1 MMNMNNLAQTHEILT
16 PQLATKVGL
25 TKFEFYKYVKANEYE
40 QVGHGVYAAKDTWID
55 ELEMLHRRCPM
66 GVFSHDEAF
75 YYYGLTDREP
85 LVHTLTIYSGYNV
98 HRLKED
104 GYKVYTVKKELLDVG
119 KQIVKSNQGNEIP
132 MYDLERTICDLV
144 RSRSSIEVQ
153 DFNAVLKAYV
163 GRKDKDLNKLMKY
176 AKLFRVDKIIRNYI
190 SHLQG
195 YHKEK
200 PPEMDGFNYSRYSP
214 RPEGGSLGYSSRSKL
229 SNGPLRPERWSLVYS
244 TFSSTPLSISFL
256 ACAEGS
262 AE

>member
-40 QVGHGVYAAKDTWID
+40 QVRHGVYAAKDTWID

-104 GYKVYTVKKELLDVG
+104 GYKVY
-119 KQIVKSNQGNEIP
+119 
-132 MYDLERTICDLV
+132 
-144 RSRSSIEVQ
+144 
-153 DFNAVLKAYV
+153 
-163 GRKDKDLNKLMKY
+163 GRNGRGDSY
-176 AKLFRVDKIIRNYI
+176 EWWSFR
-190 SHLQG
+190 
-195 YHKEK
+195 
-200 PPEMDGFNYSRYSP
+200 
-214 RPEGGSLGYSSRSKL
+214 
-229 SNGPLRPERWSLVYS
+229 
-244 TFSSTPLSISFL
+244 
-256 ACAEGS
+256 
-262 AE
+262 

>member
-1 MMNMNNLAQTHEILT
+1 MAKKKLLIYAHYYMPDTASTGQILRELAEGMLDKFDITIICVVPSYLGTIEVKYKTQKYYEEEINGVKIMRIRV
-16 PQLATKVGL
+16 P
-25 TKFEFYKYVKANEYE
+25 EFSKTNKKSCVKN
-40 QVGHGVYAAKDTWID
+40 ID

-85 LVHTLTIYSGYNV
+85 LVHTLTIYSGYNA

-119 KQIVKSNQGNEIP
+119 KRTVKSNQGNEIP

-176 AKLFRVDKIIRNYI
+176 AKLFRVDKIVRNYMEV
-190 SHLQG
+190 L
-195 YHKEK
+195 
-200 PPEMDGFNYSRYSP
+200 
-214 RPEGGSLGYSSRSKL
+214 L
-229 SNGPLRPERWSLVYS
+229 
-244 TFSSTPLSISFL
+244 
-256 ACAEGS
+256 
-262 AE
+262 

>member
-1 MMNMNNLAQTHEILT
+1 MNMNNLAQTHEILT

-85 LVHTLTIYSGYNV
+85 LVHTLTIYSGYNA

-104 GYKVYTVKKELLDVG
+104 GCKVYTVKKELLDVG
-119 KQIVKSNQGNEIP
+119 KRTVKSNQGNEIP

-144 RSRSSIEVQ
+144 RSRSSIEIQ

-176 AKLFRVDKIIRNYI
+176 AKLFRVDKI
-190 SHLQG
+190 
-195 YHKEK
+195 
-200 PPEMDGFNYSRYSP
+200 
-214 RPEGGSLGYSSRSKL
+214 
-229 SNGPLRPERWSLVYS
+229 
-244 TFSSTPLSISFL
+244 
-256 ACAEGS
+256 
-262 AE
+262 

>member
-40 QVGHGVYAAKDTWID
+40 QVRHGVYAAKDTWID
-55 ELEMLHRRCPM
+55 ELAMLHRRCPM

-176 AKLFRVDKIIRNYI
+176 AKLFRVDKIIRNYMEV
-190 SHLQG
+190 L
-195 YHKEK
+195 
-200 PPEMDGFNYSRYSP
+200 
-214 RPEGGSLGYSSRSKL
+214 L
-229 SNGPLRPERWSLVYS
+229 
-244 TFSSTPLSISFL
+244 
-256 ACAEGS
+256 
-262 AE
+262 

>member
-104 GYKVYTVKKELLDVG
+104 GYKVYTVKKELVDVG

-132 MYDLERTICDLV
+132 MYDTRLRNKIFRKYKASGCAGVEAIFERDRRNQKFIGGMYDRICGM
-144 RSRSSIEVQ
+144 
-153 DFNAVLKAYV
+153 FC
-163 GRKDKDLNKLMKY
+163 RKT
-176 AKLFRVDKIIRNYI
+176 R
-190 SHLQG
+190 
-195 YHKEK
+195 
-200 PPEMDGFNYSRYSP
+200 
-214 RPEGGSLGYSSRSKL
+214 
-229 SNGPLRPERWSLVYS
+229 
-244 TFSSTPLSISFL
+244 
-256 ACAEGS
+256 
-262 AE
+262 

>member
-1 MMNMNNLAQTHEILT
+1 MNMNNLAQTHEILT

-25 TKFEFYKYVKANEYE
+25 TKFEFYKYVKANEDE

-85 LVHTLTIYSGYNV
+85 HVHTLTIYSGYNA

-119 KQIVKSNQGNEIP
+119 KRTVKSNQGNEIP

-176 AKLFRVDKIIRNYI
+176 AKLFRVDKIIRNYMEV
-190 SHLQG
+190 L
-195 YHKEK
+195 
-200 PPEMDGFNYSRYSP
+200 
-214 RPEGGSLGYSSRSKL
+214 L
-229 SNGPLRPERWSLVYS
+229 
-244 TFSSTPLSISFL
+244 
-256 ACAEGS
+256 
-262 AE
+262 

>member
-1 MMNMNNLAQTHEILT
+1 
-16 PQLATKVGL
+16 
-25 TKFEFYKYVKANEYE
+25 
-40 QVGHGVYAAKDTWID
+40 
-55 ELEMLHRRCPM
+55 MLHRRCPM

-153 DFNAVLKAYV
+153 DANV
-163 GRKDKDLNKLMKY
+163 GRLITPL
-176 AKLFRVDKIIRNYI
+176 KIDI
-190 SHLQG
+190 STG
-195 YHKEK
+195 DVITPRAIE
-200 PPEMDGFNYSRYSP
+200 FNYDLLLEDR
-214 RPEGGSLGYSSRSKL
+214 
-229 SNGPLRPERWSLVYS
+229 
-244 TFSSTPLSISFL
+244 SISLWSYNLETIL
-256 ACAEGS
+256 AEKLQTVLARGILNTRMRDFYDIRMLLDTYEDIK
-262 AE
+262 